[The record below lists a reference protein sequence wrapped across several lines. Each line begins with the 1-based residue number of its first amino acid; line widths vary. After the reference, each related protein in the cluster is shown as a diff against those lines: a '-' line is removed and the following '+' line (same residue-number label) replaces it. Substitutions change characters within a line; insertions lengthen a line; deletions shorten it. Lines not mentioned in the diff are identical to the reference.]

1 MKHTSINYDDY
12 EKKSA
17 DNLTSDEEGAA
28 KIIFTLSNFSK
39 NFQKI
44 PGFQHC
50 TSEQAEA
57 IFKSIRHFF
66 AVYASGDRSHV
77 QWNESKQVVRAFPHT
92 YAKVMGLTAPQRSW
106 LPKLI

>member
-1 MKHTSINYDDY
+1 ME
-12 EKKSA
+12 EKIFN
-17 DNLTSDEEGAA
+17 NLLHGYPFYFPFWRAPLDEQR
-28 KIIFTLSNFSK
+28 TLEEAIASK

-50 TSEQAEA
+50 TSEQAEV